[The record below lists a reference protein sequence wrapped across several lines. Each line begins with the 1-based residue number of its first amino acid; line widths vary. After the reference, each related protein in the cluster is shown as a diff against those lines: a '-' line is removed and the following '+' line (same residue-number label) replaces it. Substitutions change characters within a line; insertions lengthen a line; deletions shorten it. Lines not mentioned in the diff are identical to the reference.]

1 MPTDKLLKSFTK
13 LSREYDAILEEIEKL
28 QKEIV
33 NRINRGRG
41 NKEMR
46 IRELADKAK
55 MKMSRVVAIT
65 YNTAALKPSEARAL
79 LRAVDG

>member
-1 MPTDKLLKSFTK
+1 MTTDKLLKSFTK
-13 LSREYDAILEEIEKL
+13 LSREYDSLLDEIEKL

-41 NKEMR
+41 KKEMR

-55 MKMSRVVAIT
+55 MKMSRVVSVT

>member
-1 MPTDKLLKSFTK
+1 MTDQKLLETFTK
-13 LSREYDAILEEIEKL
+13 LSREYDSLLDEIEKL

-41 NKEMR
+41 KKEMR

-55 MKMSRVVAIT
+55 MKMSRVVSVT

-79 LRAVDG
+79 LKVVDG